1 MEPDDPKADALVDAV
16 VGRIAHNLDRIAAEK
31 GWSLRKVSRV
41 TGVNSQSIHNIRN
54 GKANPTVRTI
64 VLLAEGLGVD
74 VLDLLREAS
83 DAGEG

>member
-1 MEPDDPKADALVDAV
+1 MEPDDPKVDALVDAV
-16 VGRIAHNLDRIAAEK
+16 VGRIAHNLDRVAAQK

-54 GKANPTVRTI
+54 AKANPTMRTI

-74 VLDLLREAS
+74 VVDLLRVS
-83 DAGEG
+83 KREG